1 MNVKKSFSRVCLC
14 SWLRTEVILNRVNV
28 LFQTAESLAES
39 QDVEAEN
46 QRSLFCVLDALK

>member
-1 MNVKKSFSRVCLC
+1 MNLKKVVFKSCLC

-46 QRSLFCVLDALK
+46 QRSLICVLDALK

>member
-1 MNVKKSFSRVCLC
+1 MNVKVVFKSCLC
-14 SWLRTEVILNRVNV
+14 SWLRNEVILNRVNV

-46 QRSLFCVLDALK
+46 QRSLICVLDALK